1 MIQTLTKSW
10 DSLKR
15 LFFSHRFKWPVI
27 ATCSHIQDVLCTCL
41 GSPFESPA
49 ADLGEYGRKVRRAEE
64 NWWIGRILTAATANY
79 PLLCRSTIQLSDHP
93 PHFHPRP
100 LSIFP
105 PHCTLCNSLTSTTR
119 FLIESPQCVTL
130 FAWGKNWLQNVL
142 IPVSECS
149 DH

>member
-1 MIQTLTKSW
+1 MIQILTKSW

-15 LFFSHRFKWPVI
+15 LFFHLSLSDQSLQPVHIFKM
-27 ATCSHIQDVLCTCL
+27 CTCL

-64 NWWIGRILTAATANY
+64 NWWIGRILTEATANY
-79 PLLCRSTIQLSDHP
+79 PLLCRSTIQISDHP

-119 FLIESPQCVTL
+119 FLIESPQQCMTL
-130 FAWGKNWLQNVL
+130 FAWGKNWLQYVL
-142 IPVSECS
+142 IPVCECS

>member
-1 MIQTLTKSW
+1 MGQPKVSV
-10 DSLKR
+10 
-15 LFFSHRFKWPVI
+15 FSHLSLSDQSLQPVHIFKM
-27 ATCSHIQDVLCTCL
+27 CTCL

-49 ADLGEYGRKVRRAEE
+49 ADLGEYGRKVLRAEE

-105 PHCTLCNSLTSTTR
+105 PRCTHCNSLTSTTR

-130 FAWGKNWLQNVL
+130 FACGKTGCRMFSSLSLSVL
-142 IPVSECS
+142 IIGWWLEGSS
-149 DH
+149 L

>member
-1 MIQTLTKSW
+1 MGQPKVSV
-10 DSLKR
+10 
-15 LFFSHRFKWPVI
+15 FFSHLSLSDQSLHPVHIFKM
-27 ATCSHIQDVLCTCL
+27 CSCL
-41 GSPFESPA
+41 GGPFESPA

-93 PHFHPRP
+93 PHFHPCP

-119 FLIESPQCVTL
+119 FLIESPQCMTL
-130 FAWGKNWLQNVL
+130 FACGKTGCRMFSSLSLSVL
-142 IPVSECS
+142 ISVGWVR